1 MQSIE
6 SADSFKEK
14 IKNCCT
20 KEIVF
25 CKCYLDLE
33 DKNEFYKRKNTKKSI
48 SFYTLFVE
56 QR

>member
-33 DKNEFYKRKNTKKSI
+33 DKNEFYKSKNTKKSI